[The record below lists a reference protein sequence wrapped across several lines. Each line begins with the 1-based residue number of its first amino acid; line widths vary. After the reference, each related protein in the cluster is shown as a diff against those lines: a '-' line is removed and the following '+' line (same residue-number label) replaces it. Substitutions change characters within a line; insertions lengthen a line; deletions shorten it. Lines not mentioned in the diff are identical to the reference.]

1 MLSDTEIM
9 NSQHFSDILT
19 LEPDI
24 ARAEEQSNNN
34 EGEKILKN
42 ILSDLASLLSIP

>member
-24 ARAEEQSNNN
+24 ARAEEQSNN